1 MHNSRSALLAALAG
15 LAALAPSAL
24 ASDAQSVDTTTTK
37 ADWTGAAG
45 NGLNTSFLLDG
56 LAGQKGTCGPLSDLR
71 TACDATVVHV
81 TGIVGEGSTVTFR
94 IDGFLPISDFDL
106 RVYTSDAEGNADTYL
121 DSPTS
126 TDVSESSP
134 LGSDDPRYTSAGDY
148 ENKVVD
154 VAQFAD
160 AETGVI
166 DQYFVVQVP
175 YFLVAQDSYDGHAT
189 LAAKPFV
196 APEPEPELED

>member
-1 MHNSRSALLAALAG
+1 MHISRSALLAALVG

-24 ASDAQSVDTTTTK
+24 ASEAQSVDTTKTV
-37 ADWTGAAG
+37 ADWTGPVGTGA
-45 NGLNTSFLLDG
+45 NTSFLLDG
-56 LAGQKGTCGPLSDLR
+56 IATDGTCGDLASPD

-81 TGIVGEGSTVTFR
+81 TGIVGEGSTITFR

-106 RVYTSDAEGNADTYL
+106 RVYTADAEGNADTYL

-134 LGSDDPRYTSAGDY
+134 LGSSDPRYTSAGDY

-166 DQYFVVQVP
+166 DQHFVVQVP
-175 YFLVAQDSYDGHAT
+175 YFLVASDSYAGHAT
-189 LAAKPFV
+189 LDAKPFV
-196 APEPEPELED
+196 APEPEPEFED